1 MMKKKCLLLL
11 FLFVVS
17 MIGLTSQ
24 IHKKNDAL
32 KRKNETILVLKD
44 KVGNRIINM
53 EDYSKISSYF
63 VIDFNLINDNYIY
76 IKKVLQGMA
85 YKEINVDEL
94 CNKNGESINIFI
106 DNDFI
111 KLVYVYPSSFCR
123 KY

>member
-32 KRKNETILVLKD
+32 KRKNETILILKD
-44 KVGNRIINM
+44 NIGNI
-53 EDYSKISSYF
+53 
-63 VIDFNLINDNYIY
+63 INDNYMY
-76 IKKVLQGMA
+76 IKEILQGMA

-106 DNDFI
+106 DHELI

-123 KY
+123 

>member
-1 MMKKKCLLLL
+1 MKKKCLLLL
-11 FLFVVS
+11 LFFVAS

-32 KRKNETILVLKD
+32 KRKNETILILKD
-44 KVGNRIINM
+44 KAGNRIINI

-85 YKEINVDEL
+85 YKEVNINEF
-94 CNKNGESINIFI
+94 CNKNSESINIFI
-106 DNDFI
+106 DNNLI

-123 KY
+123 E

>member
-11 FLFVVS
+11 LFFVAS

-32 KRKNETILVLKD
+32 KRKNETILILKD
-44 KVGNRIINM
+44 KAGNRIINI
-53 EDYSKISSYF
+53 EDYSKISSY
-63 VIDFNLINDNYIY
+63 VINLINDNYLH
-76 IKKVLQGMA
+76 IKKVLLGMD
-85 YKEINVDEL
+85 YKEVGVDEL

-106 DNDFI
+106 DNNLI

-123 KY
+123 E

>member
-11 FLFVVS
+11 LFFVAS

-32 KRKNETILVLKD
+32 KRKNETILILKD
-44 KVGNRIINM
+44 KVGNRIINI
-53 EDYSKISSYF
+53 EDYSKISSYV
-63 VIDFNLINDNYIY
+63 VINLINDNYLH
-76 IKKVLQGMA
+76 IKKVLLGMD
-85 YKEINVDEL
+85 YKEVGVDEL

-106 DNDFI
+106 DNNLI

-123 KY
+123 E

>member
-76 IKKVLQGMA
+76 IKKVLQVMA
-85 YKEINVDEL
+85 YKEVNINEF
-94 CNKNGESINIFI
+94 CNKNSESINIFI
-106 DNDFI
+106 ANKII

-123 KY
+123 G

>member
-106 DNDFI
+106 DHGLI

-123 KY
+123 E

>member
-1 MMKKKCLLLL
+1 MMKKKCLLLF

-85 YKEINVDEL
+85 YKEVNINEF
-94 CNKNGESINIFI
+94 CNKNSESINIFI
-106 DNDFI
+106 DNKVI

-123 KY
+123 G